1 MPRKLRTGGAGG
13 SAEAAARIAAM
24 MVVRY
29 PLAAVPG
36 ALAHLGLDRWVL
48 RRTAGLRFWRLLG
61 SSRGQAAGGG
71 EPRRY
76 GLFSG
81 WESAAALEAFLAH
94 SPVVARYR
102 RRADEVW
109 RVGVG
114 PGGWDRGGGGG

>member
-1 MPRKLRTGGAGG
+1 MMPRKLQPGGAGG
-13 SAEAAARIAAM
+13 RAAPAGRIAAM
-24 MVVRY
+24 MLVRY

-36 ALAHLGLDRWVL
+36 ALAHLGLDRWAL

-71 EPRRY
+71 GPGRY

-81 WESAAALEAFLAH
+81 WEGTAALEGFLAH

-102 RRADEVW
+102 RR
-109 RVGVG
+109 
-114 PGGWDRGGGGG
+114 GGGVRE